1 MWDFRNESTH
11 PAAGAN
17 NAAGH
22 IAGYRPYYF
31 LGRDTDNAYKRNV
44 IKTSKGWVRRMN
56 KTDSG
61 GNKRTQDEVL
71 VAAGDK
77 LTGGVPDIAEIYVSG
92 SPVGN
97 TSANVY
103 VVFNEPIQFKGGNS
117 GNNLSLTVANTAGG
131 NHAVAICNS
140 NPVSNLPINA
150 NNTLVFTYKT
160 QGGTAGSGAAS
171 GTYQVNAQSITCVGG
186 GASLLAWGNT
196 SIATARFA
204 NLTITGAV
212 SNNMGTWTVA
222 SA

>member
-17 NAAGH
+17 NAAGR
-22 IAGYRPYYF
+22 IAGYQPYYF

-44 IKTSKGWVRRMN
+44 IKTSKGWVRRQ
-56 KTDSG
+56 TGPSG
-61 GNKRTQDEVL
+61 RIRDEVL
-71 VAAGDK
+71 VAAGNK
-77 LTGGVPDIAEIYVSG
+77 ETGGVPDIAQIYVSG

-117 GNNLSLTVANTAGG
+117 GNNLSLTIANTAGG

-196 SIATARFA
+196 DGGTSRRFA